1 MGLNSTELDPLDPA
15 AWWVNDDGPI
25 FNASNTTVGVGH
37 ASFTSDTVS
46 RPPVAYRATLT
57 L

>member
-46 RPPVAYRATLT
+46 RPPVAYCATLT